1 MKAISSPVRMHRL
14 KAELITAPAPALAFM
29 GADRHVG
36 GRAYQQD
43 QVACLSTPD
52 MKYQLLVVADGVGGH
67 WGGEMASK
75 TVIDVARRLFPSQL
89 NQRPEVD
96 GFLEYFCQTANQEI
110 RARAAQENKE
120 AFSTVV
126 ALLVTPDRAYWAHVG
141 DSRLY
146 GFKGS
151 ELIHQTS
158 DHSLV
163 QALFDQGRI
172 TADERQVHPERNR
185 VLNVLGMNRTVQ
197 PTLGE
202 ISLTTDMTFLLCTDG
217 FWEQVAVSE
226 MPLMLAAADLNF
238 AASVWVR
245 QAARRAGAGGD
256 NVAVALW
263 RSPPRAKRGWLSFR

>member
-1 MKAISSPVRMHRL
+1 MHRL
-14 KAELITAPAPALAFM
+14 NAELITAPASALEFM

-43 QVACLSTPD
+43 QVVCLSTPD

-67 WGGEMASK
+67 WGGEMASN
-75 TVIDVARRLFPSQL
+75 TVIEVARRLFPARL
-89 NQRPEVD
+89 NQFPESG
-96 GFLEYFCQTANQEI
+96 GFLAYFCQTANDEI
-110 RARAAQENKE
+110 RARAARENQQ

-126 ALLVTPDRAYWAHVG
+126 ALLTTPGRAYWAHVG

-146 GFKGS
+146 GFKGA
-151 ELIHQTS
+151 ELVHQTS

-172 TADERQVHPERNR
+172 TADERRVHPERNR
-185 VLNVLGMNRTVQ
+185 VLNVLGMNDTVQ

-202 ISLTTDMTFLLCTDG
+202 ISLTPDMAFLLCTDG
-217 FWEQVAVSE
+217 FWEHVAVSE
-226 MPLMLAAADLNF
+226 MPLILAAADLSF

-263 RSPPRAKRGWLSFR
+263 RSPPRSRRGWLSFR

>member
-120 AFSTVV
+120 AFSTIV

-172 TADERQVHPERNR
+172 TADERRVHPERNR

-263 RSPPRAKRGWLSFR
+263 RSPPRVKRGWLSFR

>member
-263 RSPPRAKRGWLSFR
+263 RSPPRVKRGWLSFR

>member
-202 ISLTTDMTFLLCTDG
+202 ISLTPDMAFLLCTDG

-226 MPLMLAAADLNF
+226 MPLILAAADLSF
-238 AASVWVR
+238 AASIWVR

-256 NVAVALW
+256 NVALALW
-263 RSPPRAKRGWLSFR
+263 RSPPRSKRGWLSFR